1 MKRKE
6 IMNYTKDP
14 QGNIESWHDDRQLA
28 LLISDI
34 GKNEPQLLALL
45 LGENTPTSEITCN
58 LEYKHE
64 DGRLADMVIR
74 TKNIEALVEIK
85 AERAEFFKHRWSLGS
100 FCNSE
105 DVRRKNYK
113 NNEQLKDYIAWMQ
126 MSEDGEIERRLIWL
140 DKYPSASLKKTL
152 AGLSQSDRSK
162 IRELTCS
169 DFVETLRTAVT
180 NDNVSSHSVNLLCQ
194 YFVDKGLTMF
204 EFDDED
210 VHVFTS
216 FLLPSFSQTS
226 EEYDRVTGKGIGR
239 GSKTLTS
246 LEKNWELTSESFLQ
260 ACGIFLIP
268 VISKYPYTKPLTN
281 VEYKGS
287 YPRREE
293 ARPTKLAGTRTI
305 FSDLIIADISGS
317 KLHFE
322 YGIEYSISKEKKET
336 SQDNSVQVKLYCA
349 FRFKHQAVGFR
360 EVTLAGGLQDKCFKT
375 CQKLALE
382 IAKLA
387 NDTIDAVLVQ
397 PDPYRLH
404 SDINNLKKKIDEGIV
419 FVNLS

>member
-1 MKRKE
+1 
-6 IMNYTKDP
+6 MNYHKDP
-14 QGNIESWHDDRQLA
+14 QGNIESWHDDRKLA

-34 GKNEPQLLALL
+34 GQNEPQLLALL
-45 LGENTPTSEITCN
+45 LGENTPTSEITCD

-74 TKNIEALVEIK
+74 TKNIEVLIEIK
-85 AERAEFFKHRWSLGS
+85 AESAKLYRHRS
-100 FCNSE
+100 FRGLDFNSE
-105 DVRRKNYK
+105 DVRRLNYQ
-113 NNEQLKDYIAWMQ
+113 NNEQLKNYIDWMQ
-126 MSEDGEIERRLIWL
+126 KPEDGQIKRRLVWL
-140 DKYPSASLKKTL
+140 DKYPRVSIKKTL
-152 AGLSQSDRSK
+152 AELSQPDRSK
-162 IRELTCS
+162 IRELTYS
-169 DFVETLRTAVT
+169 DFVDTLRTAVK
-180 NDNVSSHSVNLLCQ
+180 NNNVSPHNVNLLCQ
-194 YFVDKGLTMF
+194 YFVHKGLVMF
-204 EFDDED
+204 ELENDDL
-210 VHVFTS
+210 HAFAS
-216 FLLPSFSQTS
+216 FLLPSFCQTS
-226 EEYDRVTGKGIGR
+226 EEYDRVTGKRIGR
-239 GSKTLTS
+239 GPKTLTS

-260 ACGIFLIP
+260 ACGIFLTP
-268 VISKYPYTKPLTN
+268 VIHGHPYTKPLTN
-281 VEYKGS
+281 VEYNGS
-287 YPRREE
+287 YPRRET

-322 YGIEYSISKEKKET
+322 YGIEYSISKEKKES

-404 SDINNLKKKIDEGIV
+404 SDINNLKKKIDEGIL